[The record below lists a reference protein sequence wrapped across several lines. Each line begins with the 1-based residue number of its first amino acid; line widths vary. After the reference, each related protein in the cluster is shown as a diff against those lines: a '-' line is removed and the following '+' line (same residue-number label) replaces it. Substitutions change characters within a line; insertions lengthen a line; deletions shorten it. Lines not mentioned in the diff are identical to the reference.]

1 MNLKLSQLRLV
12 AAIAEHG
19 QLQLAASTL
28 ALSQPAASR
37 ILAEVEQ
44 TVGTRLFDRHP
55 KGMELTE
62 MGRLI
67 ARHAHEMIV
76 GMRDLAREVADLR
89 EGRGGIVRTGSVTG
103 PALGFLVPAIRQ
115 LKAAAPDV
123 QVVVD
128 VAPSV
133 NLVRGLMAG
142 DYDFVVARCPDGLR
156 RSDVTVQLAGVETV
170 RFLARRD
177 HPLAGQAALPLSALG
192 RHEWIIQDRAAPIRH
207 VVEDA
212 LMRHGVRPP
221 SNTITTSSLLLM
233 MGFLRDSN
241 AVAPMSAEVVALL
254 DHPGSMFC
262 ALDMAE
268 DLIVP
273 PYYVIEARSRTLSP
287 VATRLKRLLLAE
299 LRAADPART
308 AT

>member
-1 MNLKLSQLRLV
+1 MVNLKLGQMRLV

-37 ILAEVEQ
+37 ILSEIER
-44 TVGTRLFDRHP
+44 TVGAPLFDRHP

-62 MGRLI
+62 MGRVV
-67 ARHAHEMIV
+67 ARHAEAMV
-76 GMRDLAREVADLR
+76 LGMRDLTRELADLR

-115 LKAAAPDV
+115 LKAATPDV
-123 QVVVD
+123 QVMVD

-142 DYDFVVARCPDGLR
+142 DYDFIIARLPEGLR
-156 RSDVTVQLAGVETV
+156 RNDFTIQLAGVETV

-177 HPLAGQAALPLSALG
+177 HPLAGQRGLPLSALG
-192 RHEWIIQDRAAPIRH
+192 HHEWIIQDRGAPIRR
-207 VVEDA
+207 VVEEELLRQGA
-212 LMRHGVRPP
+212 RPP
-221 SNTITTSSLLLM
+221 ANVITTSSLLLM
-233 MGFLRDSN
+233 MAFLQQSN

-254 DHPGSMFC
+254 AQSESGFS
-262 ALDMAE
+262 ALDLVDE
-268 DLIVP
+268 LTVP
-273 PYYVIEARSRTLSP
+273 PYYVIEARGRTHSP
-287 VATRLKRLLLAE
+287 VAASLKRLLMAE
-299 LRAADPART
+299 LPPVT
-308 AT
+308 